1 MGENETRNIWNIQ
14 KNKMVDLNLV
24 MSIIT
29 LYGNGLN
36 TSAKGRSCQFI
47 RLYKKVILY
56 YLFPKRTDFKLML
69 HWS

>member
-1 MGENETRNIWNIQ
+1 MGEKGTKNIQ

-29 LYGNGLN
+29 LYVNGLS

-47 RLYKKVILY
+47 RLCKKVILF
-56 YLFPKRTDFKLML
+56 YLFP
-69 HWS
+69 